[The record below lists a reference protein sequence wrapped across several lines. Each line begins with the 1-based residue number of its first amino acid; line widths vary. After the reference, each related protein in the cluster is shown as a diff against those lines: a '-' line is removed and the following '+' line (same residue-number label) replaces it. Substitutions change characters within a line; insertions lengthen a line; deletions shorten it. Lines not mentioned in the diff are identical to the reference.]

1 MFFLIYLACGLYL
14 WLLGAAVLGE
24 WKTAR
29 SLYRAPW
36 LGYAVLIACLQIA
49 HFFTA
54 ISPPF
59 CWTFLVVSLLCAGGV
74 VALKFLRHPSK
85 AKQFPAMSPLLWFG
99 LLFAVAWLAF
109 RPVFNI
115 ATQKIVHY
123 DVGYYYLQTIA
134 WTTAFPIVPGLG
146 NLLLHLGFNQSA
158 FLVPAFL
165 DSLGPRLWG
174 YSLLGGVLP
183 WLGLAL
189 SIFALVQGLCALFV
203 LRKRLEPIEKAY
215 AISLPAWIYTLLIN
229 NISGNSPDIALACLQ
244 IHLFL
249 CFASFLVA
257 RGSPAVRLQ
266 LTELIILSA
275 LTVCVKLNSAFFSA
289 AIGLLSIAV
298 ALTRIGAPRLLR
310 GKQAIYATLAA
321 LILCLPW
328 TARGV
333 IVSGYPLFPSTAL
346 VAPVAWRVPKA
357 DVSHFYD
364 ITIDWGRQPYPDLAV
379 VRGTFAWVPEF
390 LQRSWDMTDQFAWPL
405 SLGSL
410 WILLF
415 LALAWKSAT
424 FRQGLRRLFLLILPV
439 AFALLMWVFTSP
451 NPRYLGSITWLL
463 PLAPSLALISGSS
476 LPAFAFVTLA
486 FCVNYFAL
494 GTLRYNTE
502 WSWKK
507 PSPRLPEIPK
517 VDIREG
523 DNPFGVHLFYPRKG
537 DQTFD
542 APLPSAK
549 TLHPTLKY
557 LDETRGLAG
566 GFCDVRI
573 DGPGGENEDQSTR
586 RHVAD

>member
-1 MFFLIYLACGLYL
+1 MRPFSGS
-14 WLLGAAVLGE
+14 G
-24 WKTAR
+24 KPAR
-29 SLYRAPW
+29 SLFRAPW

-54 ISPPF
+54 INPPF
-59 CWTFLVVSLLCAGGV
+59 SRTFLAASVLCAGGV

-85 AKQFPAMSPLLWFG
+85 AKQLPAMPPLLWFG

-115 ATQKIVHY
+115 ATQKIVNY

-134 WTTAFPIVPGLG
+134 WTKAFPIVPGLG

-158 FLVPAFL
+158 FLAPAFL
-165 DSLGPRLWG
+165 DSLGPRLWS

-183 WLGLAL
+183 WLGLTL
-189 SIFALVQGLCALFV
+189 SIFALVQGVCALFV
-203 LRKRLEPIEKAY
+203 MRRRLEPIEKAY

-249 CFASFLVA
+249 CFASFLAA
-257 RGSPAVRLQ
+257 RGSKAIRLQ
-266 LTELIILSA
+266 LSELIILSA
-275 LTVCVKLNSAFFSA
+275 LTVCVKLNSVFFSA
-289 AIGLLSIAV
+289 AIGLLSIGV
-298 ALTRIGAPRLLR
+298 ALTRIGAPRLWR
-310 GKQAIYATLAA
+310 GKQVIYATLAA
-321 LILCLPW
+321 LVLGLPW
-328 TARGV
+328 TARGI

-357 DVSHFYD
+357 DVSNFYD
-364 ITIDWGRQPYPDLAV
+364 ITVDWGRQPYPDLAK
-379 VRGTFAWVPEF
+379 VRNTFAWVPEF
-390 LQRSWDMTDQFAWPL
+390 LQRNWEMTDQFAWPL
-405 SLGSL
+405 SLGGL
-410 WILLF
+410 WTLLF
-415 LALAWKSAT
+415 LFLAWKSAN
-424 FRQGLRRLFLLILPV
+424 FREKLRQLLLLLLPLV
-439 AFALLMWVFTSP
+439 FAVLMWFLTAP

-463 PLAPSLALISGSS
+463 PLAPSLALISGIS
-476 LPAFAFVTLA
+476 LSTFAFVALT
-486 FCVNYFAL
+486 FCVNYLAL

-502 WSWKK
+502 WSWKR
-507 PSPRLPEIPK
+507 PSPQTPQIPT

-523 DNPFGVHLFYPRKG
+523 NNPFGVRLFYPSKG

-566 GFCDVRI
+566 GFCDARI
-573 DGPGGENEDQSTR
+573 DDGSGENENRSKR
-586 RHVAD
+586 YPVVE